1 MPGNRILRLYSVDLR
16 KASSQ
21 ASRVTKKVAIVM
33 GEVFLRRLT
42 PALSAFVR
50 RQQDFHILS
59 IHRPIEE
66 LCHLLG
72 ELKPHGLITEWLPE
86 VTDALVKLNLPT
98 VIADTDFSYPGV
110 VSVDVDDWQVGAEAA
125 RSLRLAGF
133 RSYACLGN
141 GMPYSAQRIEGF
153 KRELGPKVAV
163 SVHQDES
170 FNTIRYSEDLAYPG
184 EPLREWLQ
192 SLPKP
197 VGIFAVHDPLGRFLC
212 GICRQMGFLVPDQI
226 AIIGANNDA
235 LVCGLS
241 YPMLSSVAIPWDTIG
256 AVVGDAM
263 HGLLTGM
270 KVPED
275 PILVPP
281 GAVVLRHSANFLA
294 VEEPSLRR
302 AMTYLS
308 KHYQEPITI
317 EKLCGELR
325 LARRGLEH
333 KFREVYDC
341 TPWEMLCQ
349 LRINRAKELLSET
362 HHPISLIAELS
373 GFNDPERMAVVFKR
387 VTGASPSSFRSHPP
401 RRANTSCLK
410 DRT

>member
-1 MPGNRILRLYSVDLR
+1 MSRLREM
-16 KASSQ
+16 
-21 ASRVTKKVAIVM
+21 TKKVAIVM

-59 IHRPIEE
+59 IHRPLNE
-66 LCHLLG
+66 LKSLLG

-86 VTDALVKLNLPT
+86 VTDALVELGLPT

-110 VSVDVDDWQVGAEAA
+110 VSVDVNDWQVGAEAA
-125 RSLRLAGF
+125 RSLQLAGY
-133 RSYACLGN
+133 RSFACLGN
-141 GMPYSAQRIEGF
+141 GMPYSAQRINGF
-153 KRELGPKVAV
+153 MKELGPQARV
-163 SVHQDES
+163 SVHQDGS
-170 FNTIRYSEDLAYPG
+170 FNALRYSEDLAEADEG
-184 EPLREWLQ
+184 LREWLKA
-192 SLPKP
+192 LPKP
-197 VGIFAVHDPLGRFLC
+197 VGLFAVHDPLGRFLC

-226 AIIGANNDA
+226 AIIGANNDP

-256 AVVGDAM
+256 AVIGDAM

-270 KVPED
+270 PVPQR

-281 GAVVLRHSANFLA
+281 GAVVMRHSANFLA
-294 VEEPSLRR
+294 VEDSTLRR

-308 KHYQEPITI
+308 KHFQAAITI
-317 EKLCGELR
+317 EKLCGDLR
-325 LARRGLEH
+325 VARRGLEH

-349 LRINRAKELLSET
+349 MRINRAKELLAET

-373 GFNDPERMAVVFKR
+373 GFHDPERMAVVFKR
-387 VTGASPSSFRSHPP
+387 VTGATPSSFRSRPL
-401 RRANTSCLK
+401 RRVRVGGKNL
-410 DRT
+410 